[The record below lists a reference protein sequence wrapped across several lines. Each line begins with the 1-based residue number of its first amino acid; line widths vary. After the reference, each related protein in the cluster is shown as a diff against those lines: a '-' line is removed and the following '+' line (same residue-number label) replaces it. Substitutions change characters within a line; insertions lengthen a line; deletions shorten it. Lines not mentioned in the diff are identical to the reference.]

1 MLKDSI
7 DVKAKMIDGN
17 KFEII
22 FAMDEQTIRNRLIL
36 ICEKIEGLEKS
47 RELLEEQLELL
58 IREKTQIE
66 LSLNQKQ
73 I

>member
-22 FAMDEQTIRNRLIL
+22 FAMDEQTTVALHKQKINLSSNEIIRN
-36 ICEKIEGLEKS
+36 
-47 RELLEEQLELL
+47 
-58 IREKTQIE
+58 
-66 LSLNQKQ
+66 
-73 I
+73 